1 MTTQS
6 LNIELSTRGY
16 CDIHNI
22 TEQVQQLISSSQIND
37 GIVCVSLIGSTG
49 AITTVEYESGLV
61 KDIQE
66 FLEDLLPQNK
76 GYHHDATWGDANGF
90 SHLRSTLLGT
100 SASFPFNNKRL
111 LLGTWQQIIFIDFDN
126 QARQRNLIVQIVGD

>member
-1 MTTQS
+1 MTVSSITIN
-6 LNIELSTRGY
+6 LTTRGY

-22 TEQVQQLISSSQIND
+22 TPEVQNCLTNSDIEN

-61 KDIQE
+61 RDIQE
-66 FLEDLLPQNK
+66 FLEQLLPQNR

-90 SHLRSTLLGT
+90 SHLRSTLMGT
-100 SASFPFNNKRL
+100 SASFPFNNKSL

-126 QARQRNLIVQIVGD
+126 QPRERRLIVQIVGE